1 MDIFVLRN
9 QNSLKLKKKQYLQLT
24 YLIVLFQFLMCIL
37 MLIFC
42 NQIALLIPPT
52 SCFRLPNVII
62 FSSKRLTKI
71 YAKQGQVFK
80 KKYSDRRHMT
90 ESYKPIIRISSA
102 LEFLRGCKQ
111 KYLRK
116 KIKNMFFFLEKFLI
130 LILHENGHENMY
142 KIF

>member
-1 MDIFVLRN
+1 
-9 QNSLKLKKKQYLQLT
+9 
-24 YLIVLFQFLMCIL
+24 

-62 FSSKRLTKI
+62 FNSKRLTKI
-71 YAKQGQVFK
+71 YAKQGQVFL